1 MALATALLGAAR
13 DTLGRGW
20 PADTGAAARPV
31 RLADGRVLTS
41 VGLDNLNM
49 SVALCHETGAVIQA
63 YTLDVAVTATVCL
76 CRDRERGRVLVLPP
90 CGICQERLALWGAEV
105 ETAVPDDTAPGG
117 WRAVTLAELNPHYW
131 GTAFTADGTWPT
143 QAAHSF

>member
-1 MALATALLGAAR
+1 MTSSTGVGQPHE
-13 DTLGRGW
+13 DG
-20 PADTGAAARPV
+20 GAAAV

-49 SVALCHETGAVIQA
+49 SVTLCHETGALIQA

-90 CGICQERLALWGAEV
+90 CGICQERLALWGPEV
-105 ETAVPDDTAPGG
+105 EAAVPDDTAPGAG
-117 WRAVTLAELNPHYW
+117 APSPSP
-131 GTAFTADGTWPT
+131 G
-143 QAAHSF
+143 